1 MSAQKYFISLS
12 VITILLWGCAQQME
26 SDKSDSTEGKTEL
39 TSKTVA
45 DNSMNSLDWD
55 GTYYGVLPCADCEG
69 IETVITL
76 SKDLTYKM
84 TSKYLGKSGDVIEN
98 TGSFTWNEAGT
109 TITLGGI
116 DNKTSPTKYFVGENR
131 ITQLD
136 TEGNKITSALAEK
149 YVLIKEQKKSLTE
162 TKWRLVELRG
172 KPVQYKNP
180 EGKEIFIQL
189 NSKDSLAF
197 GYSGCNTFRGSYQL
211 KEGNRITFS
220 KMASTLMACPDM
232 ELESEFMKA
241 IETADNYNFDGKT
254 FVLNKARMAP
264 LARFEAMK

>member
-12 VITILLWGCAQQME
+12 VITILVWGCAQQME
-26 SDKSDSTEGKTEL
+26 SNKSDSMGGKTEL

-76 SKDLTYKM
+76 SKDLTYKLS
-84 TSKYLGKSGDVIEN
+84 SKYLGKSDTAIEK
-98 TGSFTWNEAGT
+98 TGSFTWNEVGT

-116 DNKTSPTKYFVGENR
+116 DDKTAPTKYFVGENQ

-136 TEGNKITSALAEK
+136 LEGNKITGALAEK
-149 YVLIKEQKKSLTE
+149 YILRKSEKVSLTD
-162 TKWRLVELRG
+162 TKWKLVEFRG
-172 KPVQYKNP
+172 KPVEYKNP
-180 EGKEIFIQL
+180 ENKEIFIQL
-189 NSKDSLAF
+189 NSDNSAYGF
-197 GYSGCNTFRGSYQL
+197 SGCNTFRGSYEL

-232 ELESEFMKA
+232 ELESEFMKV
-241 IETADNYNFDGKT
+241 IETADNYNFDGKN

-264 LARFEAMK
+264 LARFEPMK